1 MDEIKTLKD
10 LRRMWITKFEPEDSE
25 TDIEL
30 SEFEITAKGRMEDF
44 VDTVNWKDFCKNKEV
59 PTVLLDSDLKQEAI
73 KQIKGEDGNFVTES
87 TEEWIKHF
95 FNITEEDLK

>member
-1 MDEIKTLKD
+1 MKLKTLKD

-30 SEFEITAKGRMEDF
+30 SEFEITAKGRMGDF
-44 VDTVNWKDFCKNKEV
+44 VDKVDWKDFCKNKEV

-73 KQIKGEDGNFVTES
+73 KWVKGKDGNFVTES
-87 TEEWIKHF
+87 TEEWIIHF